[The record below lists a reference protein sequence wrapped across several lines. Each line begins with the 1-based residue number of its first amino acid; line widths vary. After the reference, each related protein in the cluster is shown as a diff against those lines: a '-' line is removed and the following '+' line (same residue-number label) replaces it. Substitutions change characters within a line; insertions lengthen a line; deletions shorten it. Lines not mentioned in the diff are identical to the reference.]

1 MGQILFLIALTAL
14 IVGGVRLRNTAIG
27 VAMLSG
33 LVVGFLVGGNDTETR
48 HRVTMTESTYRKLTG
63 GGVGPERCVEAAFQ
77 FLLDREPKESILSSF
92 DITVIS
98 RYFPSFEDEI
108 SHYM

>member
-1 MGQILFLIALTAL
+1 MIDVKLTNSGDPFEFDVA
-14 IVGGVRLRNTAIG
+14 VREG
-27 VAMLSG
+27 
-33 LVVGFLVGGNDTETR
+33 DTETR

-63 GGVGPERCVEAAFQ
+63 KGVGPERCVEAAFQ
-77 FLLDREPKESILSSF
+77 YLLDREPKESILSSF

-108 SHYM
+108 SHYL

>member
-1 MGQILFLIALTAL
+1 MIDVKLTNSGDPFEFDVA
-14 IVGGVRLRNTAIG
+14 VREG
-27 VAMLSG
+27 
-33 LVVGFLVGGNDTETR
+33 DTESR

-63 GGVGPERCVEAAFQ
+63 EGVGPERCVEAAFQ
-77 FLLDREPKESILSSF
+77 YLLDREPKESILSSF

-108 SHYM
+108 SHYL

>member
-1 MGQILFLIALTAL
+1 MIDVKVTNDGDPFEFDVA
-14 IVGGVRLRNTAIG
+14 VREG
-27 VAMLSG
+27 
-33 LVVGFLVGGNDTETR
+33 DTETR

-63 GGVGPERCVEAAFQ
+63 GGVGPERCVEAAFKY
-77 FLLDREPKESILSSF
+77 LLDREPKESILSSF

-108 SHYM
+108 SNYL

>member
-1 MGQILFLIALTAL
+1 MIDVKLTNSGDPFEFDVA
-14 IVGGVRLRNTAIG
+14 VREG
-27 VAMLSG
+27 
-33 LVVGFLVGGNDTETR
+33 DTETR
-48 HRVTMTESTYRKLTG
+48 HRVTMMESTYRKLMDE
-63 GGVGPERCVEAAFQ
+63 GVGPERCVEAAFQ

>member
-1 MGQILFLIALTAL
+1 MIDVKLTNDGHPFEFDVA
-14 IVGGVRLRNTAIG
+14 VREG
-27 VAMLSG
+27 
-33 LVVGFLVGGNDTETR
+33 DTETR

-63 GGVGPERCVEAAFQ
+63 EGVGPERCVEAAFK